1 MLKEQPPVDSKL
13 TYTKAVY
20 THTHIHNH
28 SNIHNLLIMSG
39 PGIEPL
45 TFADISHLAP

>member
-1 MLKEQPPVDSKL
+1 MLEQPPVDLKH
-13 TYTKAVY
+13 TYTDVN
-20 THTHIHNH
+20 THIHNL

-45 TFADISHLAP
+45 TFADILHLAP